1 MQTSGVSRRENVAVH
16 LLFDIRIE
24 TLLARHCE
32 ERPPK
37 PAFGRRRMRR
47 SNPSTNRYR
56 CEMDC
61 FAEPVI
67 GRAFARPVGSQ

>member
-1 MQTSGVSRRENVAVH
+1 MQTSGKSCRENADVY
-16 LLFDIRIE
+16 LLFE
-24 TLLARHCE
+24 MKSKFPQRHCE

-47 SNPSTNRYR
+47 SNPSRDRHR

-61 FAEPVI
+61 FV
-67 GRAFARPVGSQ
+67 ARRSSQ